1 VQPTRL
7 ITGTHPATR
16 ILVVDDEE
24 NICTVVARTLAPLG
38 YRVDVALD
46 ADSALEVMKEHR
58 ADVALVDIR
67 MPGRDGVWLI
77 ERLQETYPATAI
89 IIVTGMQE
97 LDPHLTLRPGVVSY
111 LTKPFEGAK
120 VRDAV
125 KKAIELVRSLPP
137 GARPR
142 AMTEPVAEDDLAELR
157 DIGDDEVP

>member
-7 ITGTHPATR
+7 ITGTPPATR

-24 NICTVVARTLAPLG
+24 NICTVVARALAPLG
-38 YRVDVALD
+38 YPVDVALD
-46 ADSALEVMKEHR
+46 ADSALEVMKERR

-77 ERLQETYPATAI
+77 ERLQETYPAIAI

-97 LDPHLTLRPGVVSY
+97 LDPRLTLRPGVVSY
-111 LTKPFEGAK
+111 LTKPFEGEK

-137 GARPR
+137 GGPGR
-142 AMTEPVAEDDLAELR
+142 ALTEPVAEHELADLQ
-157 DIGDDEVP
+157 DIGDEEGS

>member
-7 ITGTHPATR
+7 TTGTHPGTR

-38 YRVDVALD
+38 YPVDIALD

-67 MPGRDGVWLI
+67 MPGHDGVWLI

-97 LDPHLTLRPGVVSY
+97 LDPRLTLRPGVVSY
-111 LTKPFEGAK
+111 LTKPFEGEK
-120 VRDAV
+120 VREAV

-137 GARPR
+137 GAGAR
-142 AMTEPVAEDDLAELR
+142 ALTEPVAEHELADLQ
-157 DIGDDEVP
+157 DIGDEDAS

>member
-1 VQPTRL
+1 VQLTRL
-7 ITGTHPATR
+7 STGTPPATR

-24 NICTVVARTLAPLG
+24 NICTVLARTLAPLG
-38 YRVDVALD
+38 YPVDIALD
-46 ADSALEVMKEHR
+46 ANSALEVMKAHR

-97 LDPHLTLRPGVVSY
+97 LDPRLTLRPGVVSY
-111 LTKPFEGAK
+111 LTKPFEGDK

-137 GARPR
+137 GAAAP
-142 AMTEPVAEDDLAELR
+142 TLTGPVAEHELADLH
-157 DIGDDEVP
+157 DIGDEEGS